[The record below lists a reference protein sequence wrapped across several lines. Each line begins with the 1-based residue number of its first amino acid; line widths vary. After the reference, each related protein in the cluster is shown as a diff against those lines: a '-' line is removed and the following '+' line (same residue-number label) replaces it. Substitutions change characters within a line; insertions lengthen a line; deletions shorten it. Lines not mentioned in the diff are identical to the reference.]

1 MGAPFEGD
9 TAGQGLLNEMPDW
22 VKDQIEYDDLVGY
35 LQPPVGTWDG
45 KAYRINIDGDCHTFC
60 YRTDYFGPGSISG
73 RDNPPKTWQE
83 VNQISK
89 DLVGKT
95 DPLTG
100 LPAHGFLDP

>member
-22 VKDQIEYDDLVGY
+22 VKDQIDYDDLVGY

-60 YRTDYFGPGSISG
+60 YRTDYFGSGSITG
-73 RDNPPKTWQE
+73 RANPPKTWQE

-89 DLVGKT
+89 DVAGKKA
-95 DPLTG
+95 P
-100 LPAHGFLDP
+100 